1 VANSANADDPRAN
14 RRILLCEFSYARK
27 RASGAAAG
35 SLQSTR
41 GKGTGLARFRDRYNL
56 FSGKFHVA
64 PRPFVPQ
71 HWQVPGDYPSATRF
85 WVEPQSGAVSS
96 RCEGEGWT
104 FSEALKQWHQ
114 RQSGRV
120 WAAHRLV
127 VRRGAEEATRRIKDL
142 QTELNVNIKSAN
154 AYLDLLVS
162 IDYEACRLTRRAERA
177 EERLVDTARRVL
189 QVAELLGHGADEF
202 EIVGPEAVS
211 RAQAAARA
219 LGDLIDTLNDTVS
232 PVERR
237 FERPFTAADDSGRR
251 RKDVC
256 EWVRYT
262 TPSRKYRK
270 PDLHWLLASAVV
282 TYLENKP
289 DVPTSMALQRVSGYL
304 NMLDAPFGSATV

>member
-1 VANSANADDPRAN
+1 
-14 RRILLCEFSYARK
+14 
-27 RASGAAAG
+27 
-35 SLQSTR
+35 
-41 GKGTGLARFRDRYNL
+41 LARFKDRYNL
-56 FSGKFHVA
+56 FSGRFRVA

-71 HWQVPGDYPSATRF
+71 HWQVPEDYPSATRF

-96 RCEGEGWT
+96 RREGEDWT
-104 FSEALKQWHQ
+104 FSEALRQWHL

-127 VRRGAEEATRRIKDL
+127 VHRGEEEATRCIKDL
-142 QTELNVNIKSAN
+142 QTELNVNIKSSN

-162 IDYEACRLTRRAERA
+162 IDYEACRLTRRAEVA
-177 EERLVDTARRVL
+177 EQRLVDTTRKVI
-189 QVAELLGHGADEF
+189 QVAQLLGRGASEL
-202 EIVGPEAVS
+202 ELAGPEAVS
-211 RAQAAARA
+211 RARAAARA
-219 LGDLIDTLNDTVS
+219 LGDLVSTLKETVS

-237 FERPFTAADDSGRR
+237 FEEPFTAADDSSRR

-262 TPSRKYRK
+262 TPSRNYRK

-289 DVPTSMALQRVSGYL
+289 DVSTSIALQRVSGYL
-304 NMLDAPFGSATV
+304 NMLDAPFSVATR

>member
-1 VANSANADDPRAN
+1 M
-14 RRILLCEFSYARK
+14 
-27 RASGAAAG
+27 
-35 SLQSTR
+35 
-41 GKGTGLARFRDRYNL
+41 ARFRDRYNL
-56 FSGKFHVA
+56 FTGKFHVA

-71 HWQVPGDYPSATRF
+71 HWKVPEDYPSATRF

-104 FSEALKQWHQ
+104 FSEALKQWHL

-127 VRRGAEEATRRIKDL
+127 VRRGTEEATRRIKDL
-142 QTELNVNIKSAN
+142 QTELNVNIKTAN

-162 IDYEACRLTRRAERA
+162 IDYEVCRLTRRAERA
-177 EERLVDTARRVL
+177 EERLVETTRRVI
-189 QVAELLGHGADEF
+189 QVADLLGPGAGEL
-202 EIVGPEAVS
+202 EIAGSEAVS
-211 RAQAAARA
+211 RARAAAMA
-219 LGDLIDTLNDTVS
+219 LDDLIDTLKDTVS

-237 FERPFTAADDSGRR
+237 FEAPLTTAEDGGRR

-256 EWVRYT
+256 EWVRYA

-270 PDLHWLLASAVV
+270 PDLHWLVASAVV

-289 DVPTSMALQRVSGYL
+289 DVSTSIALQRVSGYL
-304 NMLDAPFGSATV
+304 NMLDAPFGGATVASR